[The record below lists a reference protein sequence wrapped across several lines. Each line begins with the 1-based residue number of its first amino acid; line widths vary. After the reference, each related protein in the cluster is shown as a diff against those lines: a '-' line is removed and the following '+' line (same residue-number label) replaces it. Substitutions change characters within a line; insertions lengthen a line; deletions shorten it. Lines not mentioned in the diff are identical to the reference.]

1 MEILTKKFDE
11 IWGSGPGTTPNR
23 EAMVKIQNYH
33 SKAAVKTSARR
44 APLEFPEAWMDGNAE
59 VEVQTG

>member
-1 MEILTKKFDE
+1 
-11 IWGSGPGTTPNR
+11 
-23 EAMVKIQNYH
+23 MVKIQNYH

-59 VEVQTG
+59 VEVQTGYVI